1 MPPFV
6 SLVTPTYNRRRFIPS
21 LIRII
26 ELQTYPRD
34 RMEWI
39 LLDDGQE
46 EIGDLIEAARSRL
59 PTVRYIREEDKM
71 TLGEKRNRLNREA
84 KGEIIIAFDDDDFYF
99 PERVQHVVQKFNNS
113 PSIQLAGSSEVF
125 MYYSDIQEIYK
136 LGPYSPNHATNGTMA
151 FRKSYT
157 LTHFYDETVTHAEEK
172 SFLENYK
179 NPMIQLDPMKVMLVM
194 SHSDNT
200 FDKTAMREDL
210 KNPFIKKTSLKI
222 KDFIKDADLRN
233 FFTTA

>member
-46 EIGDLIEAARSRL
+46 EIGDLIEAARHRL
-59 PTVRYIREEDKM
+59 PTVRYIREEDKL

-99 PERVQHVVQKFNNS
+99 PDRVEFTVHTFRLN
-113 PSIQLAGSSEVF
+113 PSIDLAGCSEVY
-125 MYYSDIQEIYK
+125 MYFTDTHVIYHC
-136 LGPYSPNHATNGTMA
+136 GPYGHNHATNGTMA
-151 FRKSYT
+151 WRKRYAN
-157 LTHFYDETVTHAEEK
+157 THRYDEYVVFSEEK
-172 SFLENYK
+172 SFLDSYK
-179 NPMIQLDPMKVMLVM
+179 NPLIQLNPMKVMLVM

-200 FDKTAMREDL
+200 FDKTLLRNSE
-210 KNPFIKKTSLKI
+210 NPLIKKTPLTLN
-222 KDFIKDADLRN
+222 DFIKDKTLRE
-233 FFTTA
+233 FFESL